1 MIRDMT
7 LGQYYPVDSI
17 IHKLDPR
24 VKLSATFIYITAL
37 FLFRGLAGFALVTAV
52 LFYVIHLSKIPFGYI
67 VKGLKTVVTL
77 LLITVVF
84 NLLFTSTGTEYWHW
98 GPFHLTSTGIINAV
112 LMSVR
117 LGYLVIG
124 TSVMTL
130 TTTPNALTDGL
141 EKSLSCLNR
150 IHVPVHELAMMM
162 SVALRFIPIL
172 IEETDR
178 IMKAQ
183 TARGADFEK
192 GNIVRRAKNM
202 IPVLVPLFVSA
213 FRRADDL
220 ALAMESRCYTG
231 GEGRTKMKPLKYGK
245 NDRKAYLAVIVFFIL
260 VIVFRIML

>member
-7 LGQYYPVDSI
+7 LGQYYPVDSV

-231 GEGRTKMKPLKYGK
+231 GEGRTKMKPLKYGE

>member
-1 MIRDMT
+1 MT
-7 LGQYYPVDSI
+7 LGQYYPVDSV

-192 GNIVRRAKNM
+192 GNIVHRAKNM

>member
-7 LGQYYPVDSI
+7 LGQYYPLDSV

-24 VKLSATFIYITAL
+24 VKLFATFIYIAAL

-52 LFYVIHLSKIPFGYI
+52 LFYVIHLSGIPFRYI
-67 VKGLKTVVTL
+67 VKGLKTVVVL
-77 LLITVVF
+77 LLVTAVF
-84 NLLFTSTGTEYWHW
+84 NLLFTSAGTEFWHW
-98 GPFHLTSTGIINAV
+98 GPFYLTSTGIMNAL

-117 LGYLVIG
+117 LGYLVVG

-150 IHVPVHELAMMM
+150 IHVPVHELAMVM

-183 TARGADFEK
+183 TARGADFEN

-202 IPVLVPLFVSA
+202 IPVLIPLFVSA

-245 NDRKAYLAVIVFFIL
+245 NDRMAYFAVAVFLVL
-260 VIVFRIML
+260 VIAFRVLL

>member
-1 MIRDMT
+1 MT

>member
-1 MIRDMT
+1 MIRAMT
-7 LGQYYPVDSI
+7 LGQYYPVDSV